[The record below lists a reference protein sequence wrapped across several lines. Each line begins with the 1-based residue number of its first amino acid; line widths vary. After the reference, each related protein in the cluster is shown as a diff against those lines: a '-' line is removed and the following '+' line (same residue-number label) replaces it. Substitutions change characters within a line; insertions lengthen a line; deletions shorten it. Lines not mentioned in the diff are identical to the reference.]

1 MITFLCSKKEAAAGG
16 ANFKPAVWNALIV
29 EMAPHL
35 GPGAHKTTKACKS
48 KYGQLWSAYSIVST
62 LKGLSGFGERWDDG
76 KGMNIGVGE
85 VDAWNAYCMKHDK
98 AKAYTHKGFPLYNL
112 MSGLMPILGRG
123 THAFRPLNQTQG
135 ASSAISTM
143 VPEPLSND
151 ETTANTPAITP
162 STQSS
167 TVSPSINL
175 LAQAPPSE
183 NHELPPPS
191 PPASIASSM
200 PPPQQIPHAPGPLT
214 SSTTK

>member
-1 MITFLCSKKEAAAGG
+1 MDTQASTQCSWSPAGEERMITFLCSKKEAAAGG

-48 KYGQLWSAYSIVST
+48 KYGQLWSAYTIVST
-62 LKGLSGFGERWDDG
+62 LKGLSGFGEQWDDE

-112 MSGLMPILGRG
+112 MSRLMPILGKG
-123 THAFRPLNQTQG
+123 THAFHPSNQTWG
-135 ASSAISTM
+135 ASSAISTI

-151 ETTANTPAITP
+151 ETTANTVRE
-162 STQSS
+162 SLYS
-167 TVSPSINL
+167 
-175 LAQAPPSE
+175 
-183 NHELPPPS
+183 
-191 PPASIASSM
+191 
-200 PPPQQIPHAPGPLT
+200 LT
-214 SSTTK
+214 SFHNMHYTRMTNTHSHMFIDLYRTMF